1 MSLSEKTMH
10 KNFIKYFS
18 AKYSNVPILDKWILG
33 QLIPP
38 LFFSIAAFTVV
49 SLSVGI
55 LFDLIRK
62 MVEYG
67 LPITF
72 ALKIMIFKLPGF
84 LVISFPMS
92 VLLSTLLA
100 YGKLS
105 SNSELLA
112 LKSLGINKY
121 RILAPALALSIFMT
135 GLTFYF
141 NNSLVP
147 KTNKSAE
154 ALLRNGLDTSVVIE
168 RGQDIFFPGYTV
180 VTDPDTNL
188 SSTNTYLTQIFFSRV
203 VENNVMKNVTV
214 MDFSKKG
221 YKQILSAKEGTFQ
234 KSKSAWI
241 FTDGRLITL
250 DENGNTTTIGFDK
263 YTYPLGDGPLKVSK
277 IPKDANEMTVNQAI
291 EAKKLYLQSGNI
303 REARKMSVRIQEKFT
318 FPFACVVFALIGSSL
333 GSKSNLRSS
342 RSQGFGL
349 SVILILIYYVLSFV
363 SSAFGVKGILSPFL
377 SAWLPV
383 IISLFGGIY
392 LLKKST

>member
-1 MSLSEKTMH
+1 MH
-10 KNFIKYFS
+10 KNLIKYFLRIL
-18 AKYSNVPILDKWILG
+18 SNLPIIDRWLLG
-33 QLIPP
+33 QIIP
-38 LFFSIAAFTVV
+38 LLLFSISAFTVV

-67 LPITF
+67 LPITIAF
-72 ALKIMIFKLPGF
+72 KIMLLKLPGF

-121 RILAPALALSIFMT
+121 RIILPALILSIFMT

-147 KTNKSAE
+147 VTNKSAE
-154 ALLRNGLDTSVVIE
+154 AIMRNGLDQSVVIE
-168 RGQDIFFPGYTV
+168 RGHDIFFPGYTAI
-180 VTDPDTNL
+180 TDPDTNQ
-188 SSTNTYLTQIFFSRV
+188 SSKRRTYLTQIFFSREV
-203 VENNVMKNVTV
+203 INNVMKNITLL
-214 MDFSKKG
+214 DFSKIG
-221 YKQILSAKEGTFQ
+221 YKQILSAETGVFDKE
-234 KSKSAWI
+234 KSVWVFSN
-241 FTDGRLITL
+241 GRLITL
-250 DENGNTTTIGFDK
+250 DNSGSTTSIGFEQ
-263 YTYPLGDGPLKVSK
+263 YTYPLGEGPLKVSK
-277 IPKDANEMTVNQAI
+277 IPDDANEMTVKEAI
-291 EAKKLYLQSGNI
+291 AAKLLYEESGNI

-318 FPFACVVFALIGSSL
+318 FPCACIVFGLIGSSL

-342 RSQGFGL
+342 KSQGFGL

-363 SSAFGVKGILSPFL
+363 FSSFGVKGIISPFV

-383 IISLFGGIY
+383 LISLSGGIY
-392 LLKKST
+392 LLRKST

>member
-1 MSLSEKTMH
+1 MN
-10 KNFIKYFS
+10 KNFIKYFLRIL
-18 AKYSNVPILDKWILG
+18 SNLPIIDRWLLG
-33 QLIPP
+33 QIIP
-38 LFFSIAAFTVV
+38 LLLFSISAFTVV

-67 LPITF
+67 LPITIAF
-72 ALKIMIFKLPGF
+72 KIMLLKLPGF

-121 RILAPALALSIFMT
+121 RIIFPALILSIFMT

-147 KTNKSAE
+147 ITNKSAE
-154 ALLRNGLDTSVVIE
+154 AIMRNGLDQSVVIE
-168 RGQDIFFPGYTV
+168 RGHDIFFPGYTAI
-180 VTDPDTNL
+180 TDPDTNQ
-188 SSTNTYLTQIFFSRV
+188 SSKRRTYLTQIFFSREV
-203 VENNVMKNVTV
+203 INNVMYNITLL
-214 MDFSKKG
+214 DFSKIG
-221 YKQILSAKEGTFQ
+221 YKQILSAETGVFDKE
-234 KSKSAWI
+234 KSVWVFSN
-241 FTDGRLITL
+241 GRLITL
-250 DENGNTTTIGFDK
+250 DNSGSTTSIGFEQ

-277 IPKDANEMTVNQAI
+277 IPDDANEMTVKEAI
-291 EAKKLYLQSGNI
+291 AAKLLYEESGNI

-318 FPFACVVFALIGSSL
+318 FPCACIVFGLIGSSL

-342 RSQGFGL
+342 KSQGFGL

-363 SSAFGVKGILSPFL
+363 FSSFGVKGIISPFV

-383 IISLFGGIY
+383 LISLSGGIY
-392 LLKKST
+392 LLRKST

>member
-1 MSLSEKTMH
+1 MIKS
-10 KNFIKYFS
+10 FIKYFS
-18 AKYSNVPILDKWILG
+18 KVSSRLPILDRWILG

-49 SLSVGI
+49 SLSVGV

-67 LPITF
+67 LPITL
-72 ALKIMIFKLPGF
+72 AIRILILKLPGF

-121 RILAPALALSIFMT
+121 RILIPALVLSIFMT

-147 KTNKSAE
+147 RTNKSAE
-154 ALLRNGLDTSVVIE
+154 ALMRTGLDKSVVIE
-168 RGQDIFFPGYTV
+168 QGHDIFFRGYSAF
-180 VTDPDTNL
+180 TDLNTNL
-188 SSTNTYLTQIFFSRV
+188 STKRNNYLTQIFFSRL
-203 VENNVMKNVTV
+203 VENNVMKNVTLI
-214 MDFSKKG
+214 DFSKEG
-221 YKQILSAKEGTFQ
+221 YKQILSAKKGIYEE
-234 KSKSAWI
+234 SKSAWI
-241 FTDGRLITL
+241 FSDGRLISL
-250 DENGNTTTIGFDK
+250 DEYGNITSIGFTK

-277 IPKDANEMTVNQAI
+277 IPKDSNEMTVKQAI
-291 EAKKLYLQSGNI
+291 EAKNLYLQSGNI

-318 FPFACVVFALIGSSL
+318 FPFACIVFALIGSSL

-349 SVILILIYYVLSFV
+349 SVILILVYYVLSFV

-377 SAWLPV
+377 SAWLPI
-383 IISLFGGIY
+383 IISISGGIY
-392 LLKKST
+392 LLKRST

>member
-1 MSLSEKTMH
+1 MIKS
-10 KNFIKYFS
+10 FIKYFS
-18 AKYSNVPILDKWILG
+18 KVSSRVPILDRWILG

-49 SLSVGI
+49 SLSVGV

-67 LPITF
+67 LPITL
-72 ALKIMIFKLPGF
+72 AIRILILKLPGF

-121 RILAPALALSIFMT
+121 RILIPALVLSIFMT

-147 KTNKSAE
+147 RTNKSAE
-154 ALLRNGLDTSVVIE
+154 ALMRTGLDKSVVIE
-168 RGQDIFFPGYTV
+168 QGHDIFFRGYSAF
-180 VTDPDTNL
+180 TDLNTNL
-188 SSTNTYLTQIFFSRV
+188 STKRNNYLTQIFFSRL
-203 VENNVMKNVTV
+203 VENNVMKNVTLI
-214 MDFSKKG
+214 DFSKEG
-221 YKQILSAKEGTFQ
+221 YKQILSAKKGIYEE
-234 KSKSAWI
+234 SKSAWI
-241 FTDGRLITL
+241 FSDGRLISL
-250 DENGNTTTIGFDK
+250 DEYGNITSIGFTK
-263 YTYPLGDGPLKVSK
+263 YTYPLGDGPLKISK
-277 IPKDANEMTVNQAI
+277 IPKDANEMTVKQAI
-291 EAKKLYLQSGNI
+291 EAKNLYLQSGNI

-318 FPFACVVFALIGSSL
+318 FPFACIVFALIGSSL

-349 SVILILIYYVLSFV
+349 SVILILVYYVLSFV

-377 SAWLPV
+377 SAWLPI
-383 IISLFGGIY
+383 IISISGGIY
-392 LLKKST
+392 LLKRST

>member
-1 MSLSEKTMH
+1 MNN
-10 KNFIKYFS
+10 NFIKYSLRIFS
-18 AKYSNVPILDKWILG
+18 QIPIIDKWLLG

-38 LFFSIAAFTVV
+38 LLFSIAAFTVV
-49 SLSVGI
+49 SLSVGV

-67 LPITF
+67 LPISL
-72 ALKIMIFKLPGF
+72 ALRVMILKLPGF

-105 SNSELLA
+105 ANSELLA

-154 ALLRNGLDTSVVIE
+154 ALMRNGLDTSVVIE
-168 RGQDIFFPGYTV
+168 RGHDIFFPGYTAL
-180 VTDPDTNL
+180 TDPNTNL
-188 SSTNTYLTQIFFSRV
+188 STKRNTYLTQIFFSRV
-203 VENNVMKNVTV
+203 VENNVMQNVTV

-221 YKQILSAKEGTFQ
+221 YKQILSAKKGIFE
-234 KSKSAWI
+234 KSISAWI

-250 DENGNTTTIGFDK
+250 DENGNTTSIGFDK

-277 IPKDANEMTVNQAI
+277 IPKDANEMTVKQAI
-291 EAKKLYLQSGNI
+291 EAKNLYLQSGNI

-349 SVILILIYYVLSFV
+349 SVILILVYYVLSFV
-363 SSAFGVKGILSPFL
+363 SSAFGVKGIFSPFL

-392 LLKKST
+392 LLKRST